1 MIERKSEVRLKQSNL
16 DFSLKT
22 LHNVYYSSASP
33 PQLPHLYF
41 LFENC
46 SGRKW
51 KPYRMYKRQKTLL
64 FRTVSQNECE
74 TELRLSL
81 REVCIER
88 WKICYVNLQ
97 CNCFEMEI
105 LVMVHSWNKQIFR
118 FCKPILYLIFHTQF
132 TLWNKTNTLINPH
145 VMASCCYHTS
155 SKKLLI
161 RWLN

>member
-33 PQLPHLYF
+33 RQLPHLYF

-118 FCKPILYLIFHTQF
+118 FCKPILYLISYPIHSMKQ
-132 TLWNKTNTLINPH
+132 NKYFNKST
-145 VMASCCYHTS
+145 CDG
-155 SKKLLI
+155 KLLLPYI
-161 RWLN
+161 FKKVTDKVA